1 MKENGVVPYSYQ
13 TMQCA
18 TQASSIMCQTLK
30 KNKNYIAENSFTKT
44 KVKDY

>member
-18 TQASSIMCQTLK
+18 TQAKQHNVSK
-30 KNKNYIAENSFTKT
+30 GEKNKNYIAETALQKQR
-44 KVKDY
+44 